1 MANRHAAA
9 IVASG
14 AASDTARPD
23 SHEAEPETAPALDA
37 SAHRILDAAAELL
50 ATRGTRGVTVAEIAR
65 TASVS
70 RPTVYRRWPDA
81 DAIVRAAQLR
91 AVTQIIDDLGAAPT
105 TRDEIVRDVLRFS
118 ASFRSHPVFARLLEH
133 EPESF
138 SRYALQ
144 RIGAS
149 QRVLLHWVAAAIT
162 TAQQGGSVRR
172 GSPSDIAVMLL
183 LIAQA
188 AILSHGIVTSLID
201 EQQWQAELRHA
212 LEGHLS
218 P

>member
-1 MANRHAAA
+1 MAIR
-9 IVASG
+9 
-14 AASDTARPD
+14 
-23 SHEAEPETAPALDA
+23 HEAPIELSPVPTLDM
-37 SAHRILDAAAELL
+37 SAHRILDATAELL
-50 ATRGTRGVTVAEIAR
+50 ATRGTRGVTVAEVAR

-91 AVTQIIDDLGAAPT
+91 AVEQIIDDLGGAPA
-105 TRDEIVRDVLRFS
+105 TRDEIVDDVLRFS
-118 ASFRSHPVFARLLEH
+118 ALFRSHPMFARLLER

-138 SRYALQ
+138 ARYALQ
-144 RIGAS
+144 RVGSS
-149 QRVLLHWVAAAIT
+149 QRAILHWLASAIT
-162 TAQQGGSVRR
+162 AAQPGGGVRQ

-188 AILSHGIVTSLID
+188 AILSHGAVTSLID
-201 EQQWQAELRHA
+201 EEQWQAELRHA
-212 LEGHLS
+212 LVGHLS

>member
-9 IVASG
+9 AP
-14 AASDTARPD
+14 AL
-23 SHEAEPETAPALDA
+23 EAPPALDA

-50 ATRGTRGVTVAEIAR
+50 AARGTRGVTVAEIAR

-91 AVTQIIDDLGAAPT
+91 AITQIIDDLGAMPA

-118 ASFRSHPVFARLLEH
+118 ARFRSHPIFARLLER

-138 SRYALQ
+138 ARYALQ

-149 QRVLLHWVAAAIT
+149 QRAMLHWLAGAIA
-162 TAQQGGSVRR
+162 TAQQHGSVRQ

-201 EQQWQAELRHA
+201 EEQWQAELRHA

>member
-1 MANRHAAA
+1 MAKRHAATEA
-9 IVASG
+9 
-14 AASDTARPD
+14 
-23 SHEAEPETAPALDA
+23 AEPAIEAAEPITPPLDA

-50 ATRGTRGVTVAEIAR
+50 AARGTRGVTVAEIAR

-81 DAIVRAAQLR
+81 DAILRAAQLR
-91 AVTQIIDDLGAAPT
+91 AITEILDGLGTAPT
-105 TRDEIVRDVLRFS
+105 SLDEIVRDVLRFS
-118 ASFRSHPVFARLLEH
+118 ERFRSHPVFARLLER
-133 EPESF
+133 EPEAF

-149 QRVLLHWVAAAIT
+149 QRVMLHWLADAIA
-162 TAQQGGSVRR
+162 TAQRGGSVRQ
-172 GSPSDIAVMLL
+172 GSPGDIAVMLL

-188 AILSHGIVTSLID
+188 AILSHGIVVSLID

-212 LEGHLS
+212 IRGHLA

>member
-1 MANRHAAA
+1 MAIRHAKA
-9 IVASG
+9 
-14 AASDTARPD
+14 D
-23 SHEAEPETAPALDA
+23 EAQPAPPALDA

-50 ATRGTRGVTVAEIAR
+50 ATRDTRAVTVAEIAR
-65 TASVS
+65 LASVS

-91 AVTQIIDDLGAAPT
+91 AITQILDELGPAPT

-118 ASFRSHPVFARLLEH
+118 ARFRSHPLFARLLER

-149 QRVLLHWVAAAIT
+149 QRAMLHWLAVAIAAG
-162 TAQQGGSVRR
+162 QRDGSVRA

-188 AILSHGIVTSLID
+188 AILSHGIVTALID
-201 EQQWQAELRHA
+201 EQHWQAELRHA
-212 LEGHLS
+212 IDRHLA